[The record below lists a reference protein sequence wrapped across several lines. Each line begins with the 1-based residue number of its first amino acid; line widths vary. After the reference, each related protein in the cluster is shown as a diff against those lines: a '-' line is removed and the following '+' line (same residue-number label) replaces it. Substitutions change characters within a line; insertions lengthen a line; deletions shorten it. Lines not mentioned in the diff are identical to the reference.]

1 MKLTIYDFD
10 HVIDRRGTFST
21 QWDYIADRFGRN
33 DILPFSISDT
43 DFPVPVEVQ
52 DALKERLTHPIYG
65 YTRWNHATYKDS
77 IVHWFERDG
86 HTKINPDW
94 IVYSPSVVF
103 TIATLIRM
111 KSDPGDGVA
120 VFTPMYDAFYGTI
133 KQNDRVLIPIRL
145 AAADEGYVIDWDS
158 LATVLAEKQT
168 KIFLLTNP
176 HNPTGHVFTK
186 SELARLYDLCQAAH
200 VFLISDDIHRDIV
213 YPGHSYEPMTNVG
226 TSDVALCCSGSKT
239 FNTPGL
245 IGSYAF
251 LPDHDVRAQF
261 LTELKQKNALSSV
274 SIFGMLAQIAA
285 YNGSEDYVEQLTDYT
300 KNNMELVAS
309 YLEENLP
316 ELQFSLPDATY
327 LAWINV
333 SKLRL
338 TSEELQHR
346 LVNGGHVGI
355 MAGKTYGD
363 TRYLRM
369 NIACPKKKLV
379 MGLERL
385 KKGIRG

>member
-1 MKLTIYDFD
+1 MTTYDFD

-77 IVHWFERDG
+77 IVRWFERDG

-133 KQNDRVLIPIRL
+133 EQNDRVLIPIRL

-158 LATVLAEKQT
+158 LATVLAESRQK
-168 KIFLLTNP
+168 
-176 HNPTGHVFTK
+176 
-186 SELARLYDLCQAAH
+186 Y
-200 VFLISDDIHRDIV
+200 
-213 YPGHSYEPMTNVG
+213 SY
-226 TSDVALCCSGSKT
+226 
-239 FNTPGL
+239 
-245 IGSYAF
+245 
-251 LPDHDVRAQF
+251 
-261 LTELKQKNALSSV
+261 
-274 SIFGMLAQIAA
+274 
-285 YNGSEDYVEQLTDYT
+285 
-300 KNNMELVAS
+300 
-309 YLEENLP
+309 
-316 ELQFSLPDATY
+316 
-327 LAWINV
+327 
-333 SKLRL
+333 
-338 TSEELQHR
+338 
-346 LVNGGHVGI
+346 
-355 MAGKTYGD
+355 
-363 TRYLRM
+363 
-369 NIACPKKKLV
+369 
-379 MGLERL
+379 
-385 KKGIRG
+385 